1 MCSDEIF
8 YEGKSILILKTKAK
22 LLPHEFYTIFR
33 SEATGVEE
41 ESKAERRT
49 PKNKANPNADLTHRE
64 MNTYRCRWTAVEH
77 RHFLDQSG

>member
-1 MCSDEIF
+1 MSSDKIF

-41 ESKAERRT
+41 ESKEQA
-49 PKNKANPNADLTHRE
+49 KNTE
-64 MNTYRCRWTAVEH
+64 E
-77 RHFLDQSG
+77 QS